1 MSVLAQG
8 FFHHRQHHPGITF
21 HSEVGEMYSVDC
33 CLSVVSD
40 EIVGRDIIDELL
52 PLAAEPFKKFFL
64 RGVLSGDFFP
74 DAIVHN

>member
-8 FFHHRQHHPGITF
+8 FFHHRQHHPGITL

-33 CLSVVSD
+33 RLSVVSD

-52 PLAAEPFKKFFL
+52 SLAAKPFKKFFL
-64 RGVLSGDFFP
+64 SRVLSGDFFS